1 MAEDSFQ
8 EKTEKATPRKRQ
20 KAREKG
26 QAAKSVEITSVI
38 VLLTGSVAMY
48 IFGHYFYSNLLG
60 IMRSS
65 FTFNTVLDF
74 DLSYCIS
81 FIGKVTIKFV
91 FIILP
96 LLGALFLA
104 ALAANFMQVGFLF
117 SFGPIE
123 PKLSKL
129 SFIKGLKK
137 LFSLRSFVELIKSI
151 LKLIIIGLVAYFV
164 IAGQINHAL
173 TLQSADVAHIFVFI
187 LKVFFK
193 IFIWVLLIMG
203 ALAALDYAFQKWL
216 SEKDLKM
223 TKQEVKEEAKQTE
236 GDPQLK
242 SKIRN
247 IQYQTAKKRMMKEIP
262 KADVVITNPT
272 HLALALKYDPIS
284 MKAPKV
290 VAKGAGS
297 IAERIKKMAAMH
309 NIPVVENRKLAQN
322 LYKVVD
328 VGEEIP
334 SDMYKAV
341 AELLA
346 YIFKLKGKSI

>member
-117 SFGPIE
+117 SLGPIE

-284 MKAPKV
+284 MRAPKV

>member
-117 SFGPIE
+117 SLGPIE